1 MVKKK
6 KKDIYTGIYVLHAR
20 CAGGVL
26 VYVCMYVCMYALY
39 TVQQVGM

>member
-20 CAGGVL
+20 CAGDVL
-26 VYVCMYVCMYALY
+26 VYVLYALY